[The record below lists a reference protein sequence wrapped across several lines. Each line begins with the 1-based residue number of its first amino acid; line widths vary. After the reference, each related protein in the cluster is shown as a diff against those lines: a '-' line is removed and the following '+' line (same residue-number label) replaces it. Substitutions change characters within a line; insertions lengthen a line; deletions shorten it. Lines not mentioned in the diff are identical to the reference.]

1 MAENAIVLLDDSL
14 LFEAAGASDYELRA
28 PLCQAQGLWSWG
40 HVVVKGAYTII
51 LIISMK
57 KFFRRHPD
65 LRSTIENQIKLVF
78 IPLAISA
85 TVEIF
90 NALLQSIPVKGQK
103 LLYTEVISDAI
114 TSICNFLCLFSCLA
128 FMLFLFK
135 FKK

>member
-1 MAENAIVLLDDSL
+1 M
-14 LFEAAGASDYELRA
+14 
-28 PLCQAQGLWSWG
+28 
-40 HVVVKGAYTII
+40 VKGAYTII

-85 TVEIF
+85 AVEIF
-90 NALLQSIPVKGQK
+90 NALLQSIPAKGQK

-128 FMLFLFK
+128 FMLLLFK
-135 FKK
+135 LKK